1 MVFLGACLKISIY
14 IWQSAQRLEES
25 IEGRKTSDELDSI
38 DSILLNNLSIMFLV
52 QLPSLDKY
60 SWRWHMV
67 KL

>member
-1 MVFLGACLKISIY
+1 MVFLGACLKTSIY

-38 DSILLNNLSIMFLV
+38 DNILLNNLSIMFLV